1 MLTNGP
7 QPHSLSCAH
16 AYNGYLPI
24 TQYINC
30 MKKRKTMADTKAVQA
45 EKRLAQ
51 LLTARDESSVL
62 AWLEEGRAADIEFT
76 GRCLSLAI
84 TQGMADAAVA
94 LGQLG
99 FHLAVTDDAAAQRA
113 IEQAS
118 SMRGLLCFLEGYRY
132 CKAQRSYYLA
142 VVESDDSVRPVE
154 RMLAEGL
161 LSTADRVELLSLAL
175 RSDKPALAR
184 VLADGGAKLSDSAQ
198 DEVPV
203 ELRSSAHDSA
213 TSEGELWARLAT
225 PQRSCDTLSLIFEH
239 VNGYPCSVH
248 RSWWGSYARQEGF
261 AAKLAAIACHSDASH
276 CDCTQKLLV
285 ALASTGHA
293 ALEGLSAVLGW
304 SGLESTWLDEALLA
318 AQEADNAQGAALIMR
333 AAQEAG
339 GSAGELDLLEF

>member
-1 MLTNGP
+1 
-7 QPHSLSCAH
+7 
-16 AYNGYLPI
+16 
-24 TQYINC
+24 
-30 MKKRKTMADTKAVQA
+30 MADTKAVQA
-45 EKRLAQ
+45 EKGLARLLA
-51 LLTARDESSVL
+51 ARDESSVL

-94 LGQLG
+94 LGRLG

-118 SMRGLLCFLEGYRY
+118 SMRGLLSFLEDYRY

-142 VVESDDSVRPVE
+142 VVESDDSVCPVE

-161 LSTADRVELLSLAL
+161 LSAADRAELLSLAL
-175 RSDKPALAR
+175 RSDKPELAR
-184 VLADGGAKLSDSAQ
+184 VLADGGAKLSDGTL
-198 DEVPV
+198 DEVPAD
-203 ELRSSAHDSA
+203 LRLNVTDSTA
-213 TSEGELWARLAT
+213 SENELWARLAT

-239 VNGYPCSVH
+239 TAGCPCSIH

-261 AAKLAAIACHSDASH
+261 AAKLSAIACHSDASH

-285 ALASTGHA
+285 ALAGAGHGALDGLAA
-293 ALEGLSAVLGW
+293 ALAW
-304 SGLESTWLDEALLA
+304 DGLEPAWLDEALVA
-318 AQEADNAQGAALIMR
+318 AQEASNTQGAALIMR

-339 GSAGELDLLEF
+339 GDTDELDLLEF

>member
-1 MLTNGP
+1 
-7 QPHSLSCAH
+7 
-16 AYNGYLPI
+16 
-24 TQYINC
+24 
-30 MKKRKTMADTKAVQA
+30 MADTKAVQA
-45 EKRLAQ
+45 EKGLARLLA
-51 LLTARDESSVL
+51 ARDESSVL

-94 LGQLG
+94 LGRLG

-118 SMRGLLCFLEGYRY
+118 SMRGLLSFLEDYRY

-142 VVESDDSVRPVE
+142 VVESDDSVCPVE

-161 LSTADRVELLSLAL
+161 LSAADRAELLSLAL
-175 RSDKPALAR
+175 RSDKPELAR
-184 VLADGGAKLSDSAQ
+184 VLADGGAKLSDGTL
-198 DEVPV
+198 DEVPAD
-203 ELRSSAHDSA
+203 LRLNVTDSTA
-213 TSEGELWARLAT
+213 SENELWARLAT

-239 VNGYPCSVH
+239 TAGCPCSIH

-261 AAKLAAIACHSDASH
+261 AAKLSAIACHSDASH

-285 ALASTGHA
+285 ALASAGHA
-293 ALEGLSAVLGW
+293 ALEGLSAVLAWGE
-304 SGLESTWLDEALLA
+304 LDPAWLDEALVA
-318 AQEADNAQGAALIMR
+318 AQEASNTQGAALIMR

-339 GSAGELDLLEF
+339 GDTDELDLLEF